1 MLSIMN
7 VNITDKH
14 TAANI

>member
-1 MLSIMN
+1 MN